1 MYNLSLIIVSNIL
14 ASCIDPFDISNICN
28 LADESALHFHLVPA
42 NALHS
47 QLASQLVVK
56 VPSQQ
61 VEKLAD
67 LLCKSGTLLLST
79 KADILIL
86 FLFLFFMLYP
96 KSKQPLKLTI
106 FVESRE
112 FKNQRFLNI
121 RHNLVKNT
129 QYFSLKNRQIKTYT
143 NVFTGIK

>member
-47 QLASQLVVK
+47 QLASQL
-56 VPSQQ
+56 

-129 QYFSLKNRQIKTYT
+129 VYFSLKNRQIKTYT